1 MQVQSPPYS
10 SFPYVGPLRS
20 TNVASVTRE
29 SQWGWPEAF
38 IALQVLWGAVFFVPG
53 AQAYRTYLRAMPY
66 IISGASLMYYFRRAT
81 GEPLPAAARW
91 LLASAVLLSVNLL
104 HPTTHLMA
112 GFGQIV
118 FQVSIAAPLFW
129 MGRAV
134 RNERRLTT
142 LVWVLF
148 GSSFLASTV
157 GILQVYFPQRFLPP
171 EFSVLALSLNPD
183 IVSSLTYA
191 SADGGSVVR
200 PPGLSDLPGGA
211 AVAGMVT
218 MVLGLT
224 LAIRSNQGWLLRA
237 TCLAAAALGMTTLL
251 LTQVRSLSLLAVVAV
266 IVAAV
271 LRFRQ
276 GRAIDSAAGVVAGL
290 IVLVGAWV
298 WAISVGGG
306 SVAERFLGL
315 LDTGIFRAF
324 DENRGLF
331 VRYTF
336 NELLYEFPLGA
347 GVGRWGM
354 MQLLFG
360 DSTLWQAPPIYV
372 EIQPTG
378 WLLDGGAP
386 LLLVYSG
393 ALFVALRHGYHLAC
407 DACGHTFQDLATV
420 LFCLQLCIAALC
432 LTGPVFNTQLGI
444 QFWALGGALAGAAVA
459 RRA

>member
-10 SFPYVGPLRS
+10 SFPYVRPLRS

-66 IISGASLMYYFRRAT
+66 IISAASLLYYFRRAT

-171 EFSVLALSLNPD
+171 EH
-183 IVSSLTYA
+183 
-191 SADGGSVVR
+191 
-200 PPGLSDLPGGA
+200 
-211 AVAGMVT
+211 
-218 MVLGLT
+218 
-224 LAIRSNQGWLLRA
+224 
-237 TCLAAAALGMTTLL
+237 
-251 LTQVRSLSLLAVVAV
+251 
-266 IVAAV
+266 
-271 LRFRQ
+271 RF
-276 GRAIDSAAGVVAGL
+276 G
-290 IVLVGAWV
+290 
-298 WAISVGGG
+298 
-306 SVAERFLGL
+306 
-315 LDTGIFRAF
+315 
-324 DENRGLF
+324 
-331 VRYTF
+331 
-336 NELLYEFPLGA
+336 
-347 GVGRWGM
+347 
-354 MQLLFG
+354 
-360 DSTLWQAPPIYV
+360 
-372 EIQPTG
+372 
-378 WLLDGGAP
+378 
-386 LLLVYSG
+386 
-393 ALFVALRHGYHLAC
+393 
-407 DACGHTFQDLATV
+407 
-420 LFCLQLCIAALC
+420 
-432 LTGPVFNTQLGI
+432 
-444 QFWALGGALAGAAVA
+444 
-459 RRA
+459 